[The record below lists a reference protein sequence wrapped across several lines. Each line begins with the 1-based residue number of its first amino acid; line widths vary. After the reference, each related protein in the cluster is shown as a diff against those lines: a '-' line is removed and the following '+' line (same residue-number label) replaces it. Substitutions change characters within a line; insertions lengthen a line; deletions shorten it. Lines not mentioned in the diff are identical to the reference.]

1 MRIRYVSTLTAL
13 ALVLTACG
21 GGVAIRSTTT
31 AIQSIT
37 PDALRLSY
45 TLESGTTFEYEV
57 GIDQQIDMSAT
68 GDASAMGDE
77 EIPGDA
83 SIHLTGTTTF
93 SHSVAEGPKPDTY
106 EITIKGDFTDLQ
118 ITGTIDGEPIGQ
130 TDLPD
135 FAELEP
141 IDVTIVVD
149 DQGNIIP
156 DDDMFDDAFGGGL
169 GGRQRRIP
177 QLGDI
182 AIAGVAVGFVGDEI
196 ERRRRHDLRLEQV
209 AIGAGAALVADGAR
223 DHGGVGGAS
232 RQKHVDRN
240 PAAVQILGPDDA
252 LALDRPLGRPVGR
265 EALALHG
272 DEAGRDV
279 DDAAPARVEQVRHGG
294 ACHQEDA
301 VDVGVDDHAPGVG
314 LDGPERRARLDEVLV
329 DVSHAAAGVVDQAVD
344 DTELGQRLAHDALA
358 ILLGRDIGLERQDAV
373 LATNLARIGGGF
385 FELRPFARR
394 GDGDLG
400 AGPDKPQPWPWP
412 PEPDP
417 IDLFLL

>member
-1 MRIRYVSTLTAL
+1 MLNEQRRKTDTLLQMRIRYVSTLTAL

-169 GGRQRRIP
+169 GGFGDLLAAPGMDPGRFVGPPFPDRPVTVGDSWSETIESPVFMGGDAIVTQIDNEVMATDTIDGHVVLVIETTSTTSMIEFDLAQFFVGFFQAFIP
-177 QLGDI
+177 DNATDEEKAEI
-182 AIAGVAVGFVGDEI
+182 DAIAEGFRFLFIIDETVSDMTTWFDAEAGYARRAEFSMSTSIVIDINMLDDETGEMVAFGMEMNIAQDVTY
-196 ERRRRHDLRLEQV
+196 RLID
-209 AIGAGAALVADGAR
+209 AAGA
-223 DHGGVGGAS
+223 
-232 RQKHVDRN
+232 
-240 PAAVQILGPDDA
+240 
-252 LALDRPLGRPVGR
+252 
-265 EALALHG
+265 
-272 DEAGRDV
+272 
-279 DDAAPARVEQVRHGG
+279 
-294 ACHQEDA
+294 
-301 VDVGVDDHAPGVG
+301 
-314 LDGPERRARLDEVLV
+314 
-329 DVSHAAAGVVDQAVD
+329 
-344 DTELGQRLAHDALA
+344 
-358 ILLGRDIGLERQDAV
+358 
-373 LATNLARIGGGF
+373 
-385 FELRPFARR
+385 
-394 GDGDLG
+394 
-400 AGPDKPQPWPWP
+400 
-412 PEPDP
+412 
-417 IDLFLL
+417 